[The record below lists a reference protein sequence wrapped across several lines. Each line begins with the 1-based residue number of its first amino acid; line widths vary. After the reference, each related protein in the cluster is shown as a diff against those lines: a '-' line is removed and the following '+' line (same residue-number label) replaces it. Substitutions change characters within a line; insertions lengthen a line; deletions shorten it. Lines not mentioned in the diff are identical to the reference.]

1 MLYNIYIYIYIICK
15 IIYIYICILIFFSH
29 VRLHVYML
37 IIYKYTLPHMDPW
50 NVNPHFTGQILHS
63 KAHFG
68 S

>member
-1 MLYNIYIYIYIICK
+1 MYICK
-15 IIYIYICILIFFSH
+15 IILIYIYVYIYLFIFAH

-37 IIYKYTLPHMDPW
+37 FIYKYTLPHMDPW
-50 NVNPHFTGQILHS
+50 NVNPHFTGQILHN